1 MTNHPRYA
9 ASAPTGIIELR
20 CMELN
25 HSSFDEPFRVVCD
38 WQDWTVTLETD
49 EEATFKAGQ
58 FRTARPKQDDSGRIE
73 RPLRIDAADP
83 SIVRKLL
90 ALTAMQETV
99 QCTFR
104 IYLSDDLTAPVLAP
118 EITSLGGFSY
128 AGTTLTASARSPDL
142 VNRKFGRK
150 LYTTANTPGLYR

>member
-1 MTNHPRYA
+1 MRI
-9 ASAPTGIIELR
+9 SDW
-20 CMELN
+20 
-25 HSSFDEPFRVVCD
+25 SSDVCSSD
-38 WQDWTVTLETD
+38 LWQDWTVTLETD

-128 AGTTLTASARSPDL
+128 AGTTRSEEHTSELQSLMRNSSAVFCLQKKQQPVELHR
-142 VNRKFGRK
+142 
-150 LYTTANTPGLYR
+150 

>member
-1 MTNHPRYA
+1 MFFFFFKQKA
-9 ASAPTGIIELR
+9 AYEMRISDWSSDVCSSDL
-20 CMELN
+20 MELN

-73 RPLRIDAADP
+73 RPLRIAAADP

-104 IYLSDDLTAPVLAP
+104 IYLSEDLTAPVLAP
-118 EITSLGGFSY
+118 EFKSLGGF
-128 AGTTLTASARSPDL
+128 R
-142 VNRKFGRK
+142 
-150 LYTTANTPGLYR
+150 